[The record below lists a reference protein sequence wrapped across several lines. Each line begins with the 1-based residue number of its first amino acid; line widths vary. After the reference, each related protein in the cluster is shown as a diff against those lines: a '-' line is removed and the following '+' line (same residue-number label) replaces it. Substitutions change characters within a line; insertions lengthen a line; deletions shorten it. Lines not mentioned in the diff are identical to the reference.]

1 MKNLKRFFFYFTAI
15 FLAVIS
21 LFLNAGQTK
30 TEAAVVDNVLTN
42 VSLQNSQG
50 GPLTNGVGS
59 WENFQMNADFAFNNG
74 DVQPGDTVTVQLPQE
89 LMFVGKTFEIRD
101 GNGQVVANATID
113 SSSKQAVLT
122 FTNYVT
128 ERASFTGNFNMTVR
142 VDHNVVRTAQQI
154 PLTVTVNRTP
164 MNAGVVNYTGI
175 AGMEPQ
181 DFAKSGWQDPND
193 DSKLHYIIYFN
204 QNYLNFSNV
213 VISDTIQYENATIN
227 KASFK
232 VFSGIWY
239 TDTSD
244 NSIRLGYQED
254 VTASYSPQFSADGKS
269 FTLNL
274 NPFNP
279 NRGYYVKYDVDLLG
293 APANGMLLNNNA
305 TMEDSTGWKSV
316 ADAQIVYQEDG
327 GNARSNI
334 FKVEL
339 TKKSDTGE
347 KLQGAEFGLYYEGTL
362 VKTATSDANGVVTFD
377 SLIKPKY
384 TIKETKA
391 PAGYVLS
398 EEEITVN
405 VADAANG
412 VVRKDVVN
420 KAETTTT
427 TTTTTTEAP
436 TTTTTT
442 TTEAPTTTTESTT
455 SSTTTTESTTEST
468 TTEVPISSST
478 TTETSTT
485 EGSTTETTVTP
496 RESTTTSEAD
506 LPKTGT
512 SATIFT
518 TIVGALSVLGGF
530 AILMN
535 RKDVDVNR

>member
-1 MKNLKRFFFYFTAI
+1 MIKNKKLIVLLMTLLVALFVI
-15 FLAVIS
+15 FQQPKIES
-21 LFLNAGQTK
+21 
-30 TEAAVVDNVLTN
+30 AVVDNVITRIDI
-42 VSLQNSQG
+42 QNSQG
-50 GPLTNGVGS
+50 EPLTQGVGS
-59 WENFQMNADFAFNNG
+59 WENFRLNAEFAFNNG
-74 DVQPGDTVTVQLPQE
+74 QVQPGDTATIQLPE
-89 LMFVGKTFEIRD
+89 EVIFVGKSFEIRD
-101 GNGQVVANATID
+101 VNGQVVANATID
-113 SSSKQAVLT
+113 STSKQAVLT

-128 ERASFTGNFNMTVR
+128 QRASFSGNFTMTVR
-142 VDHNVVRTAQQI
+142 IDHNVARTAQQI
-154 PLTVTVNRTP
+154 PLTVTVNHTP
-164 MNAGVVNYTGI
+164 MYSGVVNYTGI

-193 DSKLHYIIYFN
+193 NSKLHYIIYVN
-204 QNYLNFSNV
+204 QNYLNFTD
-213 VISDTIQYENATIN
+213 IMIGDTIQYENAKID
-227 KASFK
+227 KSSFR
-232 VFSGIWY
+232 VMSGTWY
-239 TDTSD
+239 TDTTD

-269 FTLNL
+269 FTLSL
-274 NPFNP
+274 KAFNP

-362 VKTATSDANGVVTFD
+362 VKNAISDANGVVTFD

-405 VADAANG
+405 VADAEGG
-412 VVRKDVVN
+412 VVRKEVVN
-420 KAETTTT
+420 KPETTT

-442 TTEAPTTTTESTT
+442 ITEAPTTTTESTT

-468 TTEVPISSST
+468 TTEEPTSSST

-485 EGSTTETTVTP
+485 EGATTETTVTP
-496 RESTTTSEAD
+496 KESTTTSEAD

-512 SATIFT
+512 STTIFT

>member
-1 MKNLKRFFFYFTAI
+1 MIKNKKLTVLLMTLLVALFVI
-15 FLAVIS
+15 FQQPKIES
-21 LFLNAGQTK
+21 
-30 TEAAVVDNVLTN
+30 AVVDNVITRIDI
-42 VSLQNSQG
+42 QNSQG
-50 GPLTNGVGS
+50 EPLTQGVGS
-59 WENFQMNADFAFNNG
+59 WENFRLSAEFAFNNG
-74 DVQPGDTVTVQLPQE
+74 QVQPGDTATIQLPE
-89 LMFVGKTFEIRD
+89 EVIFVGKSFEIRD
-101 GNGQVVANATID
+101 VNGQVVANATID
-113 SSSKQAVLT
+113 STSKQAVLT

-128 ERASFTGNFNMTVR
+128 QRASFSGNFNMTVR
-142 VDHNVVRTAQQI
+142 VDHNVARTAQQI
-154 PLTVTVNRTP
+154 PLTVTVNHTP
-164 MNAGVVNYTGI
+164 MYSGVVNYTGI

-193 DSKLHYIIYFN
+193 NSKLHYIIYVN
-204 QNYLNFSNV
+204 QNYLNFTD
-213 VISDTIQYENATIN
+213 IMIGDTIQYENAKID
-227 KASFK
+227 KSSFR
-232 VFSGIWY
+232 VMSGTWY
-239 TDTSD
+239 TDTTD

-254 VTASYSPQFSADGKS
+254 VTASYSPKFSADGKS
-269 FTLNL
+269 FTLSL
-274 NPFNP
+274 KPFNP

-293 APANGMLLNNNA
+293 APENGMLLNNNA

-405 VADAANG
+405 VADAEGG
-412 VVRKDVVN
+412 VVRKEVVN
-420 KAETTTT
+420 KPETTT

-468 TTEVPISSST
+468 TTEVPISST

-485 EGSTTETTVTP
+485 EGSTTETTVTQ

-512 SATIFT
+512 STTIFT
-518 TIVGALSVLGGF
+518 TIAGALAVLGGF

-535 RKDVDVNR
+535 RKEVDVNR